1 MRPLHADIPPLR
13 WAVLALLPDLIKIKS
28 HVLLAWRE
36 KHHTVSFLSRLEVVF
51 HCLLHRNK
59 LALRAPLCVC
69 VCVCVCVCG
78 VCESGY
84 SKPLPKEILEYHHLQ
99 A

>member
-13 WAVLALLPDLIKIKS
+13 WAVLALLPDLIKMKS

-59 LALRAPLCVC
+59 LALRAPVC

-78 VCESGY
+78 VVSESHY
-84 SKPLPKEILEYHHLQ
+84 SKPLL
-99 A
+99 